1 MVFRD
6 NFKRFIEEKT
16 GMKTSTFLKELGM
29 SYSVVKS
36 LDEEGIE
43 VLTEKQLN
51 KFCDALELSKE
62 EFARLWDEDYYTDE
76 VPAAHKRM
84 SCDDLKKKLMQDHKL
99 KVTRIET
106 PIPVEVDPADVEEEP
121 AEVFAEAAEPEK
133 IAEENSKSGEK
144 YLADAVGILKAA
156 IEDYEE
162 NDVVNHPAHY
172 TSGKMECIDIVDV
185 MTEDK
190 QGLEAFCTGNI
201 VKYLYRYNKKGGVE
215 DVKKAEWYFKKLIEV
230 LEKKQ

>member
-16 GMKTSTFLKELGM
+16 GMKTSSFLKELGM

-36 LDEEGIE
+36 LEEEGIE

-62 EFARLWDEDYYTDE
+62 EFAMLWDEDYYTDE
-76 VPAAHKRM
+76 TPAARKRM

-133 IAEENSKSGEK
+133 CEEESNEK
-144 YLADAVGILKAA
+144 YLADAVGMLKAA

-162 NDVVNHPAHY
+162 NDSVNHPAHY

-230 LEKKQ
+230 LEEKQ

>member
-16 GMKTSTFLKELGM
+16 GMKTNTFLKELGM

-76 VPAAHKRM
+76 VPAA
-84 SCDDLKKKLMQDHKL
+84 
-99 KVTRIET
+99 
-106 PIPVEVDPADVEEEP
+106 VEEEP

-133 IAEENSKSGEK
+133 CEEESSEK
-144 YLADAVGILKAA
+144 YLADAASMLKAA

-162 NDVVNHPAHY
+162 NDSVNHPAHY
-172 TSGKMECIDIVDV
+172 TGGKMECIDIVDV

-230 LEKKQ
+230 LEEKQ

>member
-43 VLTEKQLN
+43 ALTEKQVN

-62 EFARLWDEDYYTDE
+62 EFARLWDEDYFEDAA
-76 VPAAHKRM
+76 PAARKRM
-84 SCDDLKKKLMQDHKL
+84 SCDDLKKKLMKDHKL

-106 PIPVEVDPADVEEEP
+106 PVPVTVDPADVEEEP
-121 AEVFAEAAEPEK
+121 AQVFAEAAEPEDT
-133 IAEENSKSGEK
+133 EPGENH
-144 YLADAVGILKAA
+144 LFDAVDLLKAA

-172 TSGKMECIDIVDV
+172 TGGKMECIDIVDV
-185 MTEDK
+185 MTEGK

-215 DVKKAEWYFKKLIEV
+215 DVKKAEWYFKKLVEV
-230 LEKKQ
+230 LDEKQ

>member
-16 GMKTSTFLKELGM
+16 GMKTNTFLKELGM

-43 VLTEKQLN
+43 ALTEKQLN

-62 EFARLWDEDYYTDE
+62 EFARLWDEDYFEDE
-76 VPAAHKRM
+76 VPAARKRM
-84 SCDDLKKKLMQDHKL
+84 NCDDLKKKLMKDHKL
-99 KVTRIET
+99 KVMRIET
-106 PIPVEVDPADVEEEP
+106 PVPVTVDPADIEEEP
-121 AEVFAEAAEPEK
+121 AKVFAEAAEPEK

-172 TSGKMECIDIVDV
+172 TGGKMECIDIVDV

-190 QGLEAFCTGNI
+190 QGLEAFCIGNI

-215 DVKKAEWYFKKLIEV
+215 DVKKAEWYFKKLVEV
-230 LEKKQ
+230 LEEKQ

>member
-6 NFKRFIEEKT
+6 NFKRIIEENT
-16 GMKTSTFLKELGM
+16 GMKTSNFLKELGM

-62 EFARLWDEDYYTDE
+62 EFARLWDEDYFEDE
-76 VPAAHKRM
+76 VPAARKRM
-84 SCDDLKKKLMQDHKL
+84 NCDDLKKKLMKDHKL

-106 PIPVEVDPADVEEEP
+106 PVPVTVDPADIEEEP
-121 AEVFAEAAEPEK
+121 AKVFAEAAEPEK

-172 TSGKMECIDIVDV
+172 TGGKMECIDIVDV

-190 QGLEAFCTGNI
+190 QGLEAFCIGNI

-215 DVKKAEWYFKKLIEV
+215 DVKKAEWYFKKLVEV
-230 LEKKQ
+230 LEEKQ

>member
-43 VLTEKQLN
+43 ALTEKQLN

-62 EFARLWDEDYYTDE
+62 EFARLWDEDYFEDE
-76 VPAAHKRM
+76 VPAACKRM
-84 SCDDLKKKLMQDHKL
+84 SCDDLKKKLMKDHKL

-106 PIPVEVDPADVEEEP
+106 PISVEVDPADVEEEP

-133 IAEENSKSGEK
+133 CEEESNEK
-144 YLADAVGILKAA
+144 YLADAASMLKAA

-162 NDVVNHPAHY
+162 NDSVNHPAHY
-172 TSGKMECIDIVDV
+172 TGGKMECIDIVDV

-190 QGLEAFCTGNI
+190 QGLEAFCIGNI

-215 DVKKAEWYFKKLIEV
+215 DVKKAEWYFKKLVEV
-230 LEKKQ
+230 LEEKQ

>member
-43 VLTEKQLN
+43 VLTEKQVN

-62 EFARLWDEDYYTDE
+62 EFARLWDEDYFEDE
-76 VPAAHKRM
+76 VPAARKRM
-84 SCDDLKKKLMQDHKL
+84 NCDDLKKKLMKDHKL

-106 PIPVEVDPADVEEEP
+106 PVPVTVDPADVEEEP
-121 AEVFAEAAEPEK
+121 AQVFAEAAEPEDT
-133 IAEENSKSGEK
+133 EPGENH
-144 YLADAVGILKAA
+144 LLDAVDLLKAA

-172 TSGKMECIDIVDV
+172 TGGKMECIDIVDV
-185 MTEDK
+185 MTEGK

-215 DVKKAEWYFKKLIEV
+215 DVKKAEWYFKKLVEV
-230 LEKKQ
+230 LEEKQ

>member
-16 GMKTSTFLKELGM
+16 GMKTSNFLKELGM

-62 EFARLWDEDYYTDE
+62 EFARLWDEDYFEDE
-76 VPAAHKRM
+76 APAARKRM

-121 AEVFAEAAEPEK
+121 AEVFAEAAEP
-133 IAEENSKSGEK
+133 ASM
-144 YLADAVGILKAA
+144 LKAA

-162 NDVVNHPAHY
+162 NDSVNHPAHY

-230 LEKKQ
+230 LEEKQ

>member
-16 GMKTSTFLKELGM
+16 GMKTSNFLKELGM

-43 VLTEKQLN
+43 ALTE
-51 KFCDALELSKE
+51 
-62 EFARLWDEDYYTDE
+62 DE
-76 VPAAHKRM
+76 VPVACKRM
-84 SCDDLKKKLMQDHKL
+84 SCDDLKKKLMKDHKL

-133 IAEENSKSGEK
+133 CEEESSEK
-144 YLADAVGILKAA
+144 YLADAASMLKAA

-172 TSGKMECIDIVDV
+172 TGGKMECIDIVDV

-190 QGLEAFCTGNI
+190 QGLEAFCIGNI

-215 DVKKAEWYFKKLIEV
+215 DVKKAEWYFKKLVEV
-230 LEKKQ
+230 LEEKQ

>member
-6 NFKRFIEEKT
+6 NFKRFIEEKK
-16 GMKTSTFLKELGM
+16 GMKTSNFLKELGM
-29 SYSVVKS
+29 SYNVVKS
-36 LDEEGIE
+36 LEEEGIE
-43 VLTEKQLN
+43 ALSEKQLN

-62 EFARLWDEDYYTDE
+62 EFAMLWDEDYYTDE
-76 VPAAHKRM
+76 TPAARKRM
-84 SCDDLKKKLMQDHKL
+84 SCDDLKKKLMQDRKL

-106 PIPVEVDPADVEEEP
+106 PISVEVDPADVEEEP
-121 AEVFAEAAEPEK
+121 AEPEK
-133 IAEENSKSGEK
+133 CEEESSEK
-144 YLADAVGILKAA
+144 YLADAASMLKAA

-162 NDVVNHPAHY
+162 NDSVNHPAHY

-230 LEKKQ
+230 LEENQ

>member
-16 GMKTSTFLKELGM
+16 GMKTSNFLKELDM

-43 VLTEKQLN
+43 ALTEKQLN

-62 EFARLWDEDYYTDE
+62 EFARLWDEDYFEDE
-76 VPAAHKRM
+76 VPAARKRM
-84 SCDDLKKKLMQDHKL
+84 SCDDLKKKLMKDHKL

-106 PIPVEVDPADVEEEP
+106 PIPVEVDPADVD
-121 AEVFAEAAEPEK
+121 AA
-133 IAEENSKSGEK
+133 SM
-144 YLADAVGILKAA
+144 LKAA

-162 NDVVNHPAHY
+162 NDSVNHPAHY

-230 LEKKQ
+230 LEENQ

>member
-16 GMKTSTFLKELGM
+16 GMKTSNFLKELGM

-51 KFCDALELSKE
+51 KFCDAMELSKE
-62 EFARLWDEDYYTDE
+62 EFARLWNEDYFEDE
-76 VPAAHKRM
+76 VPAARKRM

-106 PIPVEVDPADVEEEP
+106 PIPVEVDPADVEEE
-121 AEVFAEAAEPEK
+121 
-133 IAEENSKSGEK
+133 SSEK
-144 YLADAVGILKAA
+144 YLADAASMLKDA

-162 NDVVNHPAHY
+162 NDSVNHPAHY
-172 TSGKMECIDIVDV
+172 TGGKMECIDIVDV

-230 LEKKQ
+230 LEEKQ

>member
-6 NFKRFIEEKT
+6 NFKRFIEENT
-16 GMKTSTFLKELGM
+16 GMKTSNFLKELGM

-43 VLTEKQLN
+43 VLTEKQVN

-62 EFARLWDEDYYTDE
+62 EFARLWDEDYFEDE
-76 VPAAHKRM
+76 APAARKRM
-84 SCDDLKKKLMQDHKL
+84 SCDDLKKKLMKDHKL

-106 PIPVEVDPADVEEEP
+106 PVPVTVYSTDVEEEP

-172 TSGKMECIDIVDV
+172 TGGKMECIDIVDV

-230 LEKKQ
+230 LEEKQ

>member
-16 GMKTSTFLKELGM
+16 GMKTSNFLKELGM

-62 EFARLWDEDYYTDE
+62 EFARLWDEDYFEDE
-76 VPAAHKRM
+76 APAARKRM

-106 PIPVEVDPADVEEEP
+106 PVPVEVDPADVEEEP

-133 IAEENSKSGEK
+133 CEEESS
-144 YLADAVGILKAA
+144 
-156 IEDYEE
+156 
-162 NDVVNHPAHY
+162 VNHPAHY

-230 LEKKQ
+230 LEEKQ

>member
-1 MVFRD
+1 
-6 NFKRFIEEKT
+6 
-16 GMKTSTFLKELGM
+16 
-29 SYSVVKS
+29 
-36 LDEEGIE
+36 
-43 VLTEKQLN
+43 
-51 KFCDALELSKE
+51 
-62 EFARLWDEDYYTDE
+62 
-76 VPAAHKRM
+76 M
-84 SCDDLKKKLMQDHKL
+84 SCDDLKKKLMKDHKL

-106 PIPVEVDPADVEEEP
+106 PVPVTVDPADVEEEP

-133 IAEENSKSGEK
+133 CEEESSEK
-144 YLADAVGILKAA
+144 YLADAASMLKAA

-230 LEKKQ
+230 LEEKQ

>member
-16 GMKTSTFLKELGM
+16 GMKTSSFLKELGM
-29 SYSVVKS
+29 SYNVVK
-36 LDEEGIE
+36 LLEEEGIE
-43 VLTEKQLN
+43 ALTEKQLH
-51 KFCDALELSKE
+51 KFCVALELSKE

-76 VPAAHKRM
+76 APAARKRM

-133 IAEENSKSGEK
+133 VEEESNENN
-144 YLADAVGILKAA
+144 LADALGILQAA
-156 IEDYEE
+156 IEDIGDYKE
-162 NDVVNHPAHY
+162 NDSVNHPVHY

-215 DVKKAEWYFKKLIEV
+215 DVKKAEWYIKKLIEV
-230 LEKKQ
+230 LEAKQ

>member
-84 SCDDLKKKLMQDHKL
+84 SCDDLKKKLMKDHKL

-106 PIPVEVDPADVEEEP
+106 PVPVTVDPADIEEEP

-133 IAEENSKSGEK
+133 CEEEQLNQ
-144 YLADAVGILKAA
+144 L
-156 IEDYEE
+156 
-162 NDVVNHPAHY
+162 P
-172 TSGKMECIDIVDV
+172 
-185 MTEDK
+185 
-190 QGLEAFCTGNI
+190 
-201 VKYLYRYNKKGGVE
+201 
-215 DVKKAEWYFKKLIEV
+215 
-230 LEKKQ
+230 

>member
-51 KFCDALELSKE
+51 KFCDALELSKK
-62 EFARLWDEDYYTDE
+62 EFARLWDEDYFEDAA
-76 VPAAHKRM
+76 PAARKRM
-84 SCDDLKKKLMQDHKL
+84 SCDDLKKKLMKDHKL
-99 KVTRIET
+99 KATRIET

-121 AEVFAEAAEPEK
+121 AQVFAEATEPEDT
-133 IAEENSKSGEK
+133 EPSENH
-144 YLADAVGILKAA
+144 LLDAVDLLKAA

-172 TSGKMECIDIVDV
+172 TGGKMECIDIVDV
-185 MTEDK
+185 MTEGK

-215 DVKKAEWYFKKLIEV
+215 DVKKAEWYFKKLVEV
-230 LEKKQ
+230 LEEKQ